1 MAFSRY
7 RGHVPELSCGGLT
20 AGSATTGTVLSAITK
35 EAMKRCSGQVN
46 GEAGRSTAGLQ
57 RCAAIIMDGAAGERW
72 LSHDIKD
79 TFLQKGFPRAFY
91 DPDEYQ
97 KLTPDVIA
105 EFREGDEYLPESAKS
120 SGYTTL
126 LTVLARKW
134 SRAQVDAI
142 LGRSQTSSRGIVITA
157 SLRQWDFTQKHTSSK
172 RRRACAA
179 ALRNT
184 ELKPVS

>member
-35 EAMKRCSGQVN
+35 EAMKRCSGQVR
-46 GEAGRSTAGLQ
+46 GRQAEVPLGSRDVPLLSWMVPPAS
-57 RCAAIIMDGAAGERW
+57 EW

-157 SLRQWDFTQKHTSSK
+157 SLRQRDFTQKHTSSK

>member
-1 MAFSRY
+1 MGRQAEVPLGSRD
-7 RGHVPELSCGGLT
+7 VPLLSWMVPP
-20 AGSATTGTVLSAITK
+20 AS
-35 EAMKRCSGQVN
+35 E
-46 GEAGRSTAGLQ
+46 
-57 RCAAIIMDGAAGERW
+57 W